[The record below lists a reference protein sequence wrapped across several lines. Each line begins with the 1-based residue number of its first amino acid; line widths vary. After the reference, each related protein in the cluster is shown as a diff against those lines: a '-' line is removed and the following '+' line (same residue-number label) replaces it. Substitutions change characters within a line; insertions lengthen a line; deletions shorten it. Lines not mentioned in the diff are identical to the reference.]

1 MIDHIDHIVLTTRDK
16 EACIRF
22 YTEVLGMKLERF
34 RTPTEERLALKF
46 GSQKINLHEW
56 GREFEP
62 RAHVAVPGSL
72 DLCFIAAVPLER
84 VIARLN
90 ELNVQIIEG
99 PVPKTGRRVE
109 AALGLRARPRPEPRR
124 DLRTGVVK
132 LIIAT
137 PSPFARKARIALI
150 EKQLAHEIEVQ
161 NPWQSDI
168 AANPLG
174 KVPALLLDDGRVVH
188 DSSVIIEYLET
199 LFASDADSEGP
210 ERCACST
217 ARSRPWPT
225 ASAMRWC

>member
-34 RTPTEERLALKF
+34 RTPTEERLALRF

-90 ELNVQIIEG
+90 ELNVKIIDG
-99 PVPKTGRRVE
+99 PVPKTGAVSKLRSVYVRDPDLNLVE
-109 AALGLRARPRPEPRR
+109 ISEP
-124 DLRTGVVK
+124 
-132 LIIAT
+132 
-137 PSPFARKARIALI
+137 
-150 EKQLAHEIEVQ
+150 
-161 NPWQSDI
+161 
-168 AANPLG
+168 
-174 KVPALLLDDGRVVH
+174 
-188 DSSVIIEYLET
+188 
-199 LFASDADSEGP
+199 AS
-210 ERCACST
+210 
-217 ARSRPWPT
+217 
-225 ASAMRWC
+225 